1 MIIMM
6 RRHFFI
12 AILLLTTLCAN
23 AQVGEYRNRF
33 SVGVG
38 AGYALN
44 SISFQPDVQQKMHGG
59 LFGGIMGRYT
69 AEKYFSTLCAIQAE
83 LNIAQLGWEQKIQT
97 LDGLPVIN
105 PETQVAE
112 QYKRDITY
120 IQIPVFAHLSWG
132 KEHRGVNAFVN
143 LGPQIGLMI
152 SDKTTCNYNKP
163 FTSKMFPSDGEQE
176 IKWSSKKGRASYL
189 VEQETMPVEN
199 KLDFGIALG
208 AGIEAEIKNIG
219 RFNLEGRYYY
229 GLGNIYGDSKRD
241 FFGKSAHGTIF
252 IRLSYLRDI

>member
-1 MIIMM
+1 MK
-6 RRHFFI
+6 RHFLTI
-12 AILLLTTLCAN
+12 AILLSTLCAN

-33 SVGVG
+33 SVGAG

-44 SISFQPDVQQKMHGG
+44 RMTFQPEVMQHTHGG
-59 LFGGIMGRYT
+59 LSLGITGRYT
-69 AEKYFSTLCAIQAE
+69 AEKYFSTLCAVQAE
-83 LNIAQLGWEQKIQT
+83 VNITQLGWKEKLQT
-97 LDGLPVIN
+97 IDGAPVIN
-105 PETQVAE
+105 PETNEAE
-112 QYKRDITY
+112 HYQRDITY

-143 LGPQIGLMI
+143 LGPQIGFMI
-152 SDKTTCNYNKP
+152 GEKTDCNYTTP
-163 FTSKMFPSDGEQE
+163 FTSKIFPRDGEQE
-176 IKWSSKKGRASYL
+176 VKWSSKTGRASYL
-189 VEQETMPVEN
+189 IEQESMPVEN

-208 AGIEAEIKNIG
+208 AGIEADIKHVG

-241 FFGKSAHGTIF
+241 FFGKSSHSTIY